1 MCTIVLSHFS
11 SVRLFVTP
19 WSVAASPLPQPPLST
34 GILQVRIWE
43 WVVMPSSRESS
54 QPSDGTQVFR
64 IAGGFFTSLA
74 PREARVHKYY
84 DLNHPQ

>member
-1 MCTIVLSHFS
+1 
-11 SVRLFVTP
+11 
-19 WSVAASPLPQPPLST
+19 
-34 GILQVRIWE
+34 
-43 WVVMPSSRESS
+43 MPSSRGSS

-84 DLNHPQ
+84 DLNHPQWTGDLS